1 MNSIQLNKIL
11 TTNQSTKSNFK
22 GVFARDELPK
32 IESYPASFILNTEKR
47 SHPGQHWIAFYFD
60 EKKNCN
66 FFDSYGNNPDFF
78 KLKSYITKYSD
89 LLFYNK
95 KVIQG
100 WKSENCGFY
109 CILFLI
115 LRSSGYSLE
124 KICDLFH
131 ESPNK
136 NDEMIDKFKNKF

>member
-1 MNSIQLNKIL
+1 MNSIQLNQIL
-11 TTNQSTKSNFK
+11 SNNISTKSSFL
-22 GVFARDELPK
+22 GVFARDELPI
-32 IESYPASFILNTEKR
+32 IETYPASFILNTANR

-60 EKKNCN
+60 EKQICN
-66 FFDSYGNNPDFF
+66 FFDSYGHNPDFF
-78 KLKSYITKYSD
+78 RLKKYIKNYSD
-89 LLFYNK
+89 LLLYNK

-131 ESPNK
+131 EFPNK